1 MDYPTESSL
10 LSAIGRLRAI
20 KKRRLELKKAIYF
33 ETEYKKSMTKRQRNY
48 SARWGGAPQERA
60 LI

>member
-1 MDYPTESSL
+1 MDYPNESSL

-33 ETEYKKSMTKRQRNY
+33 ETEYKK
-48 SARWGGAPQERA
+48 A
-60 LI
+60 